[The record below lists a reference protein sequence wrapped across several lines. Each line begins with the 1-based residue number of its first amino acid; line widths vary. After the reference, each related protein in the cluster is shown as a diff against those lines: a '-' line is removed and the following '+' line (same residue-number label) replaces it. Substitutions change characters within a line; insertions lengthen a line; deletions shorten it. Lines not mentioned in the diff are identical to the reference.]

1 MPFEGP
7 RLGPLN
13 DYQEKE
19 RYVYTYID
27 MTQDSVLF
35 KIMTSLLLLLKHKKL
50 SPPNENFVHIHK
62 ADI

>member
-19 RYVYTYID
+19 RYVCIYAD
-27 MTQDSVLF
+27 MTYDSVLF
-35 KIMTSLLLLLKHKKL
+35 KVMNSLLLLLKCKKL
-50 SPPNENFVHIHK
+50 SPHNENFTHIHK